1 VFFFFLIKT
10 ILFNNEDR
18 LVTEYFPLTLIQ
30 IN

>member
-1 VFFFFLIKT
+1 LIQT